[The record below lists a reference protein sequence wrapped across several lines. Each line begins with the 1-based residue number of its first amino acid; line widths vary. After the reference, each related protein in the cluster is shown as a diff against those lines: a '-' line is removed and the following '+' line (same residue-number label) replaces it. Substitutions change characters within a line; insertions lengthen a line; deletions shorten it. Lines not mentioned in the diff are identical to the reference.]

1 MVVREPPS
9 AEYLLD
15 VRGLKTYFKTHD
27 GIVKAVDGVDFSVKP
42 GKTLGIVGESGCG
55 KSVTSLSVM
64 RLIDRPGWIEAG
76 EITFEGRDLLELSED
91 EMRRVRGNKISMI
104 FQEPMTSL
112 NPVYTI
118 GNQVGEV
125 LQLHKHLRGREQTDR
140 TIEMLRKVGI
150 PAPERRINDY
160 PHNLSGGMRQR
171 VMIAMALATD
181 PALLIADEPTT
192 ALDVTIQAQILDL
205 MRGLSREFNTAVMLI
220 THDLGVVAEMA
231 DDVTVMYT
239 GGVVE
244 YGTVYQVL
252 KEAKHPYTQGLLNAL
267 PGTARKGQR
276 LNMITGAVPNPLRLP
291 KGCTFAPRCPHVM
304 DICWRQ
310 TPRLLDVGRNHLVH
324 CWLYQ
329 QPGGG
334 LIEQSLLPE
343 VRLNDAQTQFSASAE
358 RANVLD
364 APTHMNEFAVS
375 ASVTMEESLLNATTL
390 PGTTLSSESSGSLDA
405 EATKGGDQQEVG

>member
-1 MVVREPPS
+1 MVVKQPPS
-9 AEYLLD
+9 TEYLLD
-15 VRGLKTYFKTHD
+15 VRGLKTYFKTYD
-27 GIVKAVDGVDFSVKP
+27 GIVKAVDGVDFRVRP

-64 RLIDRPGWIEAG
+64 RLIDKPGWIEAG
-76 EITFEGRDLLELSED
+76 EIWFDGRDLLELSEE
-91 EMRRVRGNKISMI
+91 EMRHVRGNQISMI

-125 LQLHKHLRGREQTDR
+125 LKLHKKLKGKEVRDR
-140 TIEMLRKVGI
+140 TVEMLRKVGI
-150 PAPERRINDY
+150 PAAERRLSDY

-181 PALLIADEPTT
+181 PKLLIADEPTT

-231 DDVTVMYT
+231 DEVTVMYT

-252 KEAKHPYTQGLLNAL
+252 KEAKHPYTQGLLNSI
-267 PGTARKGQR
+267 PGTEMKGKR
-276 LNMITGAVPNPLRLP
+276 LNVIKGAVPNPLNLP

-310 TPRLLDVGRNHLVH
+310 RPKLLDIGKGHLVH

-329 QPGGG
+329 SPSGG
-334 LIEQSLLPE
+334 LLEQHRTPE
-343 VRLNDAQTQFSASAE
+343 ISINEVPTPVRRGFSSPAAGE
-358 RANVLD
+358 GRLD
-364 APTHMNEFAVS
+364 APTLQGSSRS
-375 ASVTMEESLLNATTL
+375 AEPSGSSDVEATT
-390 PGTTLSSESSGSLDA
+390 
-405 EATKGGDQQEVG
+405 GGDQEVR

>member
-1 MVVREPPS
+1 LVVQAKPS
-9 AEYLLD
+9 TEYLLD

-27 GIVKAVDGVDFSVKP
+27 GIVKAVDGVDFRVKP

-64 RLIDRPGWIEAG
+64 RLVDRPGWIEAG
-76 EITFEGRDLLELSED
+76 EIIFEGRDLLELSEE
-91 EMRRVRGNKISMI
+91 EMRHVRGNQISMI

-125 LQLHKHLRGREQTDR
+125 LHLHKHLKGAEQRDR
-140 TIEMLRKVGI
+140 SLEMLRKVGI
-150 PAPERRINDY
+150 PAPERRLKDY

-181 PALLIADEPTT
+181 PKLLIADEPTT

-231 DDVTVMYT
+231 DEVTVMYT

-244 YGTVYQVL
+244 HGTVYQVL
-252 KEAKHPYTQGLLNAL
+252 KEAKHPYTQGLLNSI
-267 PGTARKGQR
+267 PGTAKKGQK
-276 LNMITGAVPNPLRLP
+276 LNVIKGTVPNPLNLP

-310 TPRLLDVGRNHLVH
+310 TPKLLDVGKNHLVH

-329 QPGGG
+329 MSGGSMLEKG
-334 LIEQSLLPE
+334 RAPE
-343 VRLNDAQTQFSASAE
+343 LVTSEAATQYAAAEASI
-358 RANVLD
+358 LD
-364 APTHMNEFAVS
+364 APTQRSEPLFGAPVGMD
-375 ASVTMEESLLNATTL
+375 ESLLNATTVS
-390 PGTTLSSESSGSLDA
+390 GTTLSSEPSGSSDV
-405 EATKGGDQQEVG
+405 EASTGGDQEVG

>member
-1 MVVREPPS
+1 MVVREAPS
-9 AEYLLD
+9 TDYLLD

-27 GIVKAVDGVDFSVKP
+27 GIVKAVDGVDFRVKP

-76 EITFEGRDLLELSED
+76 EIIFEGRDLLELSEE
-91 EMRRVRGNKISMI
+91 EMRHVRGNQISMI

-125 LQLHKHLRGREQTDR
+125 LHLHKHLKGREQQDR
-140 TIEMLRKVGI
+140 SAEMLRKVGI
-150 PAPERRINDY
+150 PAPERRLKDY

-181 PALLIADEPTT
+181 PKLLIADEPTT

-231 DDVTVMYT
+231 DEVTVMYT

-244 YGTVYQVL
+244 HGTVYQVL
-252 KEAKHPYTQGLLNAL
+252 KEAKHPYTQGLLNSI
-267 PGTARKGQR
+267 PGTTKKGQK
-276 LNMITGAVPNPLRLP
+276 LNVIKGAVPNPLNLP

-310 TPRLLDVGRNHLVH
+310 TPRLLDIGKNHMVH

-329 QPGGG
+329 MAGGSM
-334 LIEQSLLPE
+334 LEQGRAPE
-343 VRLNDAQTQFSASAE
+343 LVSSETPAQHAAADA
-358 RANVLD
+358 NIPD
-364 APTHMNEFAVS
+364 APTQISEPLFGAPAGMD
-375 ASVTMEESLLNATTL
+375 ESLLNATAVS
-390 PGTTLSSESSGSLDA
+390 GTTLSSEPSGSSDV
-405 EATKGGDQQEVG
+405 EAPAGGDQEVG